1 MNKYLGTGLKI
12 LVSAVLIGYVVNS
25 VDIRRVVEISKNI
38 DITYIFLA
46 VLLLLANYFFSALRW
61 FYLNLDGKVSFTY
74 MLKLYFIGTFFN
86 NFLPTSIGG
95 DGYKI
100 YKLGQ
105 KLGSTTHAFTATF
118 LERFIG
124 MLTLIILSIYG
135 FFIFSSS
142 DIYLMIFSILGLV
155 ISFVIFLLYYPKFT
169 FKPQK
174 LEKFFGILDKI
185 HSSFKR
191 YYKYPKILGISFGL
205 SFLVQFG
212 SIFSQYFIFKSIGIS
227 LPLDF
232 SMFAFPLIFISGYAI
247 PSLNGLGSQDFLYT
261 TFFSQVNVLAEFAV
275 SASIF
280 YHFVRLGVSL
290 IGGFL
295 YVKEK

>member
-1 MNKYLGTGLKI
+1 MKKFFGTGLKI
-12 LVSAVLIGYVVNS
+12 LVSAVLIGYVVS
-25 VDIRRVVEISKNI
+25 TVDLRRVLEISKNI
-38 DITYIFLA
+38 DYTYILLA
-46 VLLLLANYFFSALRW
+46 ILLLLLNYFFSALRW
-61 FYLNLDGKVSFTY
+61 FYLNLDGKVSFIY

-124 MLTLIILSIYG
+124 MLSLILLSIYG
-135 FFIFSSS
+135 FFVFSSQ
-142 DIYLMIFSILGLV
+142 DITFMIFSILGIVL
-155 ISFVIFLLYYPKFT
+155 SFVVFLIYYPKFN
-169 FKPQK
+169 FKPKK
-174 LEKFFGILDKI
+174 LEKLFGLLDKI

-191 YYKYPKILGISFGL
+191 YYKFPKILALSFGL

-212 SIFSQYFIFKSIGIS
+212 SIFSQFFIFKSIGIS
-227 LPLDF
+227 LPIDF

-261 TFFSQVNVLAEFAV
+261 TFFQQINVLTEFAV

>member
-1 MNKYLGTGLKI
+1 MKKFFGTGLKI
-12 LVSAVLIGYVVNS
+12 LVSAVLIGYVVS
-25 VDIRRVVEISKNI
+25 TVDIRRVLEISKNI
-38 DITYIFLA
+38 DYSYIMIA
-46 VLLLLANYFFSALRW
+46 ILLLLLNYFFSALRW
-61 FYLNLDGKVSFTY
+61 FYLNLDGKVSFIY

-124 MLTLIILSIYG
+124 MLSLILLSIYG
-135 FFIFSSS
+135 FFVFSSQ
-142 DIYLMIFSILGLV
+142 DITFMIFSILGVVL
-155 ISFVIFLLYYPKFT
+155 SFVVFLIYYPKFN
-169 FKPQK
+169 FKPKK
-174 LEKFFGILDKI
+174 LEKLFGLLDKI

-191 YYKYPKILGISFGL
+191 YYKFPKILAISFGL

-212 SIFSQYFIFKSIGIS
+212 SIFSQFFIFKSIGIS
-227 LPLDF
+227 LPIDF

-261 TFFSQVNVLAEFAV
+261 TFFQQINVLTEFAV

-295 YVKEK
+295 YAKEK